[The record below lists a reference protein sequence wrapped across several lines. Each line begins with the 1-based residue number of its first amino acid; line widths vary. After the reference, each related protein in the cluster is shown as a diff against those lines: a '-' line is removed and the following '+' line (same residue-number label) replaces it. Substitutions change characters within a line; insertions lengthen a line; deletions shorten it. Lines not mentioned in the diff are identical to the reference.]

1 MVDSGGREQQI
12 VIQGGGW
19 NVLVPEALSLLGSG
33 EYLTTRSVLRTHVHL
48 AADGS
53 QSSRRTTSYL
63 LHPIYT
69 RSINDINVHISIT
82 ADSYFGRLFVKER
95 TWSFIFPFH
104 GLALYLYSSS
114 TSSSSHLAMDWNV
127 IALYPLIT
135 GS

>member
-95 TWSFIFPFH
+95 TWSFHISFSRPGALSLLFPYIFLVSSRH
-104 GLALYLYSSS
+104 GLECNRSIS
-114 TSSSSHLAMDWNV
+114 
-127 IALYPLIT
+127 P
-135 GS
+135 